1 MKNLIKLLIPVL
13 FFVSLLSCDS
23 PEDKKGRFLLKGNEK
38 LNQND
43 AKAAIDF
50 YTEALNIDDQYRDAL
65 FNRALV
71 YQQLNQLDLAIRD
84 LDAILTTNPTDS
96 SAVFQRG
103 VCLLD
108 NGEYYKA
115 LEDTKNLLKI
125 NPESWKG
132 HFLQGLIYEKMK
144 NLEEARSSFLAAL
157 QKSPNNVEILVNLA
171 NMEYYLGNLDIASNL
186 LDKAEKIDPSE
197 ANILNL
203 RSLLAQEAKEYKQA
217 LNDIEKAIV
226 LRPDE
231 AYYYNNRGLYKLL
244 LGDLDA
250 GLDDINYSIKQD
262 PKNLFAIRNK
272 GIYYALKGQKE
283 LALRYLNEVKEKDPN
298 MVLVDEYL
306 KIALKED

>member
-13 FFVSLLSCDS
+13 FSVSLLACDS

-84 LDAILTTNPTDS
+84 LDAILTSNPTDS
-96 SAVFQRG
+96 LAVFQRG

-115 LEDTKNLLKI
+115 LGDTKNLLKI

-171 NMEYYLGNLDIASNL
+171 NMEYYLGNLEIASNL

-203 RSLLAQEAKEYKQA
+203 RSLLALETKEYKQA
-217 LNDIEKAIV
+217 LIDIEKAIV
-226 LRPDE
+226 LRPNE

-250 GLDDINYSIKQD
+250 GLEDINYSIKQY

-298 MVLVDEYL
+298 MMLVDEYL
-306 KIALKED
+306 KIALNED